1 MCGCLFLLFGSLA
14 PRFTLALVALFGNSI
29 SRAFDGNNTEA
40 FLGWLFL
47 PFTELL
53 YVFMFWMDGSV
64 TGFDWFFVALGF
76 LFDLG
81 SYTSGGVQ
89 ARDRIQ
95 TNG

>member
-40 FLGWLFL
+40 FLGWVFL
-47 PFTELL
+47 PFTELM
-53 YVFMFWMDGSV
+53 YVFMFWLDGSV
-64 TGFDWFFVALGF
+64 TGFDWFFVVLGF

-81 SYTSGGVQ
+81 SYTSGGAQ
-89 ARDRIQ
+89 ARSRLQ
-95 TNG
+95 ANG